1 MADQPGVEIYK
12 RFYPWPDRYR
22 LGDPV
27 LVQQVTGMSWPEFSA
42 AREAQE
48 ELIFEKKER
57 GEELVDGDV
66 DQVVLAGLIAVAF
79 WQGNPQMTRDKARRA
94 IERTPMEDIELI
106 DGDDEE
112 EADARPPDVAVD
124 GAPPLTTSSA
134 SDDSPEAQDK
144 TEIPRD
150 SISDETSPNGS
161 GSHGLLS
168 VPPESLP
175 A

>member
-12 RFYPWPDRYR
+12 RFYPWSDRFR

-27 LVQQVTGMSWPEFSA
+27 LVQQVTGMTWPEFTQALDEQNQAIS
-42 AREAQE
+42 EAE
-48 ELIFEKKER
+48 EMA
-57 GEELVDGDV
+57 GDPPQM
-66 DQVVLAGLIAVAF
+66 DQVILAGLIAVAF
-79 WQGNPQMTRDKARRA
+79 WQGNPHMSREKARRT
-94 IERTPMEDIELI
+94 IERIPIEEI
-106 DGDDEE
+106 EIVGDDEE

-124 GAPPLTTSSA
+124 GAAPLTTSSA
-134 SDDSPEAQDK
+134 SDDSPGAGDK
-144 TEIPRD
+144 TEIPQD